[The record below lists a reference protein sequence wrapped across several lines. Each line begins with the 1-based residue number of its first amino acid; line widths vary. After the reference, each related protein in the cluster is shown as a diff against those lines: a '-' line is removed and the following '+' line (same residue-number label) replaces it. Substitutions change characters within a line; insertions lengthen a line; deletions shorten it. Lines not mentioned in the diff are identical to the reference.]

1 MDAVPY
7 SSQTVPAMR
16 KRTSKLRQRV
26 MAARVR
32 SRDVQLR
39 RRRERRGEGPSVA
52 LPANRL
58 RYAGSDEESP

>member
-1 MDAVPY
+1 
-7 SSQTVPAMR
+7 MR

-39 RRRERRGEGPSVA
+39 RRRERRGEGQPA
-52 LPANRL
+52 NLPLNRL